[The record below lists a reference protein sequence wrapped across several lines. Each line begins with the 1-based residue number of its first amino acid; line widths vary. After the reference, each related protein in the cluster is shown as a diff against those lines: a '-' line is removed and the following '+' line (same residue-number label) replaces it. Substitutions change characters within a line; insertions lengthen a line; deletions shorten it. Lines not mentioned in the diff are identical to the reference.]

1 MRRRLAARLVRRRRT
16 ALAGDP
22 NRHEAWRLN
31 ACCRRELVPPHREQP
46 ADNAIAPSDL
56 GNIGAFLEALRYDP
70 CLLFRRPLPPP
81 ALSGDQLDTTIRTA
95 FLPDI
100 MHGICHRF
108 TPNDQL
114 MPSCIA
120 DQAHHREV
128 GASYRLPSTHAQS
141 FLVVPLVVPGGLIN
155 LELCFDFIRPVAATF
170 KRK

>member
-1 MRRRLAARLVRRRRT
+1 MRRRQAARLDRRRRT

-70 CLLFRRPLPPP
+70 CLLFRRPLPSP

-128 GASYRLPSTHAQS
+128 EASYRLRSSHTTA
-141 FLVVPLVVPGGLIN
+141 LMTGA
-155 LELCFDFIRPVAATF
+155 ELVAALQ
-170 KRK
+170 KSESVIKGYKP

>member
-1 MRRRLAARLVRRRRT
+1 MRRRQAARLDRRRRT

-22 NRHEAWRLN
+22 NRHEAWCLN

-128 GASYRLPSTHAQS
+128 GASYRLQKNRHNEDGHSAEEIAAIILGVSPDLVESRSRKPSGT
-141 FLVVPLVVPGGLIN
+141 
-155 LELCFDFIRPVAATF
+155 
-170 KRK
+170 KK

>member
-1 MRRRLAARLVRRRRT
+1 MRRRQAARLDRRRRT

-22 NRHEAWRLN
+22 NQHEAWRLN

-81 ALSGDQLDTTIRTA
+81 ALPGDQLDTTIRTA
-95 FLPDI
+95 FLPGI

-120 DQAHHREV
+120 DQAHRREV
-128 GASYRLPSTHAQS
+128 GASYRLRLSALS
-141 FLVVPLVVPGGLIN
+141 A
-155 LELCFDFIRPVAATF
+155 VARTRA
-170 KRK
+170 RVSSLSSARCRLRS